1 MNLSPEWVKDFAEHA
16 ELSAREA
23 ADLLNIPYSEIVNA
37 IESGEI
43 SYRKASIAHS
53 QKREARHA
61 NLSFYFSDQPRYQKL
76 NLIPTCPCQRE
87 LIGSTV

>member
-1 MNLSPEWVKDFAEHA
+1 MLFGKLQNKDSTNFKIKNNMNLSPEWVKAFAEHA

-43 SYRKASIAHS
+43 SYRKAG
-53 QKREARHA
+53 K
-61 NLSFYFSDQPRYQKL
+61 SFKIKFNDLMAYKETIDRAKS
-76 NLIPTCPCQRE
+76 
-87 LIGSTV
+87 